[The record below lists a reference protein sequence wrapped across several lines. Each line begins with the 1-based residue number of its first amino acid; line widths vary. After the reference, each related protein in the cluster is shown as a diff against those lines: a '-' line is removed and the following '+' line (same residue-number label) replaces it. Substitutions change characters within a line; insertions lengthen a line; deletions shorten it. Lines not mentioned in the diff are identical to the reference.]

1 MIEDDTIKLLRECDA
16 GIEMGLAAFREV
28 LDYTGSAQ
36 LKQILTECQTEHR
49 ELKHRAGAL
58 LAEYHDDGKSPNP
71 LAQGMS
77 WLKTGLMLAMDE
89 SDQTIAELM
98 TDGGNM
104 GVQSL
109 THYLNQYPAANEKAK
124 ALARSLI
131 DSEERL
137 VQTIR
142 PFL

>member
-1 MIEDDTIKLLRECDA
+1 
-16 GIEMGLAAFREV
+16 
-28 LDYTGSAQ
+28 
-36 LKQILTECQTEHR
+36 
-49 ELKHRAGAL
+49 
-58 LAEYHDDGKSPNP
+58 
-71 LAQGMS
+71 
-77 WLKTGLMLAMDE
+77 MLAMDE

-137 VQTIR
+137 VQNVR